1 MKKFYKYFYL
11 SLAFL
16 IVPFIFVGCFG
27 GFSGGSS
34 DRRTNLDRAVVS
46 ISDPNYSRFA
56 DGTEKR
62 PILEIKLNGKVYA
75 TLNES
80 NSEYTL
86 VYKNNINPGKAT
98 CTISATKEN
107 KTFKGSN
114 VFEFTIYSATG
125 DVSDFDSLRAALAST
140 SITSVKLTRD
150 IAIPANKSVTIREGV
165 TFSLNGYTLY
175 NNGTIVNNGKI
186 ELAYFTSGKKTSVLV
201 NNGTIDNAGENSKI
215 EVMSYCELYVGG
227 TFDNHSRKALE
238 FGSNSKIYSNFEIP
252 SSEISGSGYTFVL
265 RQDINSAGV
274 KLEKDSYFYNGEER
288 KPEVTVALNGTKYY
302 SSDYSATYENNI
314 EVGTARVIL
323 RATDKSKVFFGTR
336 TLTFTIEKSTK
347 YVYTSSEIQDAL
359 NNPNYE
365 VVAFNASYGKITD
378 EITVPA
384 DKTLSFSSTVTISKS
399 MKVYG
404 VLAPKSFLYV
414 DASLHALENGKIEQ
428 TFKMFVLNTASVR
441 AKVDGGSV
449 YYNDNNTN
457 CNLTGTAEVHVR
469 EKAKLEYF
477 TIPSV
482 KYESGVQHNVTV
494 IANDTEKLPDGTY
507 GKALVDDN
515 DDYYR
520 GKVMDAG
527 SYRLKIT
534 ISDQN
539 EYYYGTL
546 YTYFIIERISV
557 EVDETMYAGHYI
569 GNNNYDEI
577 IVKNRNSVSAVA
589 DDLVVESW
597 QTVTFEEE
605 CNNLIY
611 DNIFVKGKLINKGT
625 LNCLWFQDE
634 DGSSI
639 YNLILQEGGSVTNT
653 GTIYLNDCPNNFGG
667 TVYNRKYIGENV
679 KFYDF
684 DGKPFDINNG
694 YWTYFR
700 TYNEKPETP
709 MPVCYY
715 NGEAIESKGEYYFG
729 ANPYEIGFKASTLKV
744 SAEKGEVSNPPSKY
758 FYGVYEVLFNVKRGT
773 TTAEQYW
780 QLSSPLKCVD
790 SDGLCKFE
798 KITLTADIELCG
810 DIEIPSNVT
819 IDTAGFNLIT
829 NKSGSSTR
837 YFITNHGKILINAIN
852 GKDCSFRNEYGSE
865 STGTVEVEVSSLD
878 EFKIFTNV
886 NIASC
891 NFVLKLGDNISI
903 TNSDYITIGENI
915 KSYAIDLCGHL
926 VNFIYIWNAK
936 NNVTILSSAENAK
949 IGTGSISDFTE
960 QGSIYVRTLEKN
972 ATLTIKTK
980 NISNSGYVIKQNNGG
995 NILVDDK

>member
-1 MKKFYKYFYL
+1 M
-11 SLAFL
+11 
-16 IVPFIFVGCFG
+16 
-27 GFSGGSS
+27 
-34 DRRTNLDRAVVS
+34 DRAVVS

-107 KTFKGSN
+107 KTFKGSK

-175 NNGTIVNNGKI
+175 NNGTIVNNGEI

-215 EVMSYCELYVGG
+215 DVMSYCELYIGG

-252 SSEISGSGYTFVL
+252 SSEISGSGYTFGL
-265 RQDINSAGV
+265 RKDINSANV
-274 KLEKDSYFYNGEER
+274 KLEKNSYFYNGEER
-288 KPEVTVALNGTKYY
+288 KPEVTVVLNGTKYY
-302 SSDYSATYENNI
+302 SSDYSTTYENNI

-365 VVAFNASYGKITD
+365 VVAYNASYGKITD

-414 DASLHALENGKIEQ
+414 DASLHAFENGKIEQ

-494 IANDTEKLPDGTY
+494 ISNDTEKLPNGTY
-507 GKALVDDN
+507 GKSLVDDD

-520 GKVMDAG
+520 GEVMDAG
-527 SYRLKIT
+527 KYRLRIT
-534 ISDQN
+534 ISDKN

-546 YTYFIIERISV
+546 YTYFIIERTSV
-557 EVDETMYAGHYI
+557 EVKDSMIADYYI
-569 GNNNYDEI
+569 GNNNYNEI
-577 IVKNRNSVSAVA
+577 VVKNSYPVSSSSY
-589 DDLVVESW
+589 DRSLILGSW
-597 QTVTFEEE
+597 QTVTFEAE
-605 CNNLIY
+605 CNVNIY
-611 DNIFVKGKLINKGT
+611 SNMSIEGKLINKGT

-634 DGSSI
+634 DRSSI
-639 YNLILQEGGSVTNT
+639 FNLIVQEGGSVTNT
-653 GTIYLNDCPNNFGG
+653 GTIYLNDCANNFGG

-679 KFYDF
+679 EFYDF
-684 DGKPFDINNG
+684 DGNLFDINNG

-709 MPVCYY
+709 LPVCYY

-729 ANPYEIGFKASTLKV
+729 ANPYEIGCKASKLYV
-744 SAEKGEVSNPPSKY
+744 RAQSGEVNESRSKY
-758 FYGVYEVLFNVKRGT
+758 FYGVYEILFNVKRGT

-780 QLSSPLKCVD
+780 QLYSPLKCVD

-798 KITLTADIELCG
+798 KITLTADIELYD

-829 NKSGSSTR
+829 NTSGSSTR
-837 YFITNHGKILINAIN
+837 YFITNHGKILINATN
-852 GKDCSFRNEYGSE
+852 GKECSFRNEYSSE
-865 STGTVEVEVSSLD
+865 STGTVEAEVSSLD

-891 NFVLKLGDNISI
+891 NFVLKLGNNISI
-903 TNSDYITIGENI
+903 SNSDYITIGENI
-915 KSYAIDLCGHL
+915 KSYAIDLCGHM